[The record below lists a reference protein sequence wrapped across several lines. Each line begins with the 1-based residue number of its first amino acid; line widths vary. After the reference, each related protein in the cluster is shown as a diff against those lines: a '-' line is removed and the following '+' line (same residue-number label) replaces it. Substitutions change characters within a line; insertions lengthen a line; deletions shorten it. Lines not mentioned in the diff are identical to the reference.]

1 MAAESQNEDLE
12 KKAVDEILKE
22 TNRAATRAEAGG
34 SLSWTKPKHKGIN
47 KRFLNNTMLS
57 TIIQNTKTNKQ
68 NLSTTTVPHS
78 ASQKIKTSVQSAQRN
93 TKPNYQKAKTA
104 KTSSKVVISSKGRY
118 KAYLADF
125 KHKKEIE
132 ANRKKESEN
141 DQAAG
146 QQNS

>member
-34 SLSWTKPKHKGIN
+34 SLSWTKPKHKGIK

-57 TIIQNTKTNKQ
+57 TIIQNTKTNHQ
-68 NLSTTTVPHS
+68 NLSTTTVPHF
-78 ASQKIKTSVQSAQRN
+78 ASQKIKTSVQSV
-93 TKPNYQKAKTA
+93 TKPNYQKAKTD
-104 KTSSKVVISSKGRY
+104 KTTTKVVISSKRRY

-125 KHKKEIE
+125 KHKKKIE
-132 ANRKKESEN
+132 ANMRGEEAEN
-141 DQAAG
+141 DQAG
-146 QQNS
+146 QRDS

>member
-1 MAAESQNEDLE
+1 MAAESPHEDLQ

-22 TNRAATRAEAGG
+22 TNRAAARAEVVG
-34 SLSWTKPKHKGIN
+34 SLSWTKPRHKGIN

-57 TIIQNTKTNKQ
+57 KNKQ
-68 NLSTTTVPHS
+68 NLSTTTTVPYS
-78 ASQKIKTSVQSAQRN
+78 AQPRHCVRTSVQSA
-93 TKPNYQKAKTA
+93 TKPKHQRAMTD
-104 KTSSKVVISSKGRY
+104 KTSSKVVISRKSRY